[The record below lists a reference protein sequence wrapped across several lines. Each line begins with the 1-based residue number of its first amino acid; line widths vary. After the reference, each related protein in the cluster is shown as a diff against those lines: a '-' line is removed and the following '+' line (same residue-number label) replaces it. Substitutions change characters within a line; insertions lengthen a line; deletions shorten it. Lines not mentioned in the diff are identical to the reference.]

1 MARSQG
7 EGVEDSVGAAAQLL
21 GDRWTFLILR
31 EAYFGARR
39 FNEFAESLGLS
50 RNILSERLKM
60 LVAHGIFEQRAYG
73 PSRTRSEYRLAPAGR
88 DVFPIVVALL
98 QWGDKHLAGR
108 EGPSI
113 VLRHTRCGADADPQ
127 LVCRACG
134 EPIDVGE
141 VIPSPGPGASEWTR
155 ERLSKLVEDSAFAAS
170 DEEHS

>member
-1 MARSQG
+1 MATSQG
-7 EGVEDSVGAAAQLL
+7 EKVEDSVGAAAQLL

-50 RNILSERLKM
+50 RNILSERLKL

-73 PSRTRSEYRLAPAGR
+73 PSKTRSEYRLAPAGR

-98 QWGDKHLAGR
+98 QWGDKHLAGG

-113 VLRHTRCGADADPQ
+113 VLRHTACGANADPQ

-134 EPIDVGE
+134 KPIDVGE

-155 ERLSKLVEDSAFAAS
+155 ERLSKLGKDTAFAAS
-170 DEEHS
+170 EEHA

>member
-1 MARSQG
+1 MARSQ
-7 EGVEDSVGAAAQLL
+7 EDGVRGSVGAAAQLL

-73 PSRTRSEYRLAPAGR
+73 PSKTRSEYRLAPAGR

-108 EGPSI
+108 DGPSI
-113 VLRHTRCGADADPQ
+113 VLRHTLCGADADPQ
-127 LVCRACG
+127 LVCRAWR

-155 ERLSKLVEDSAFAAS
+155 ERLCKLAENTAFAAT
-170 DEEHS
+170 DTERP

>member
-39 FNEFAESLGLS
+39 FNEFAENLGLS
-50 RNILSERLKM
+50 RNILSGRLKM
-60 LVAHGIFEQRAYG
+60 LVAHGIFERRAYG
-73 PSRTRSEYRLAPAGR
+73 PSKARSEYRLAPAGR

-108 EGPSI
+108 EDPSI

-127 LVCRACG
+127 LVCRSCG

-141 VIPSPGPGASEWTR
+141 VIPSAGPGASEWTR
-155 ERLSKLVEDSAFAAS
+155 ERLSQLLEDSAFAATD
-170 DEEHS
+170 DEHP